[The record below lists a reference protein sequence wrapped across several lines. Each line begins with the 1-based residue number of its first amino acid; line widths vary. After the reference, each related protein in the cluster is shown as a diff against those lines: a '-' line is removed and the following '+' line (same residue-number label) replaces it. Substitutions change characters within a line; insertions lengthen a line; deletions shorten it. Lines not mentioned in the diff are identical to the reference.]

1 MRFYSIF
8 WKIIIFILILF
19 GIMIVLDSK
28 QSLSIY
34 RLVIFGLLPILL
46 SITLFLLK
54 KNKQIVII
62 GSNLFIISFIVLAF
76 SEIYLIYIQNNS
88 LSINQKIEVSDLKN
102 KQTCGNSFKKVS
114 DLTIYPVGGISK
126 KKIKYINT
134 ENLSFSYRNNDRYGF
149 NNIDEVW
156 DLENIDTVFI
166 GDSFTRNGLT
176 TWDSIEVSPDFSNS
190 LTPFS
195 NSQLLNETC

>member
-19 GIMIVLDSK
+19 GILIVLDSK

-54 KNKQIVII
+54 KNKKIVII
-62 GSNLFIISFIVLAF
+62 GSNSFIISFIVLVFA
-76 SEIYLIYIQNNS
+76 EIYLIYIQNNS

-102 KQTCGNSFKKVS
+102 KQICGNSFKKVS

-126 KKIKYINT
+126 KK
-134 ENLSFSYRNNDRYGF
+134 L
-149 NNIDEVW
+149 NILIQKTYHLVIE
-156 DLENIDTVFI
+156 TMI
-166 GDSFTRNGLT
+166 GTA
-176 TWDSIEVSPDFSNS
+176 SI
-190 LTPFS
+190 T
-195 NSQLLNETC
+195 